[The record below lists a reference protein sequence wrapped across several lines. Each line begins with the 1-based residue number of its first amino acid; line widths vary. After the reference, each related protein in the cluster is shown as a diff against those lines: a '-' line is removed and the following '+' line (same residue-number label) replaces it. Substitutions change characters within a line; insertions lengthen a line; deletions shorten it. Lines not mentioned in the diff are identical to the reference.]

1 MKQIC
6 DGLYKLG
13 SSTCLKPLSLPDDG
27 DLFIRPDSLE
37 VETSP
42 PNTNLIRARWNGQ
55 LVVVK
60 RMALD
65 VSEEVFEAASG
76 MQYLHKNGLIHGNL
90 HPANIF
96 ITNDGHVNISE
107 YSMFAFQHTSR
118 HPQAYQYLSPESL
131 KGTSPRSRASD
142 VYSFAMCALE
152 IFTSVSPWGALSEK
166 HIYHLVVLE
175 NSRPDRPDD
184 HRITDDLWNIIDSA
198 WHQEPRSRPT
208 FDFIVR
214 LWRASSSQ
222 ADIPPHATTTSLSPV
237 YPSRFSVASN
247 YSGPPA
253 YELEEAQTPMS
264 APPTLQQFSFHRVGS
279 TSSRQEI
286 PPAAH
291 YYSWYSSTAGSR
303 VDDETGGPSQPSPPN
318 TAPAAVQQFPANV
331 EPPSPLIRP
340 PSPSYSWYSSL
351 IPSTERSS
359 GSSSSSRSVDTPIT
373 SPDSSPS
380 ARRSR
385 TRKGGST
392 KRTYGVVLA
401 AVDDSGSTS
410 SFSNMTTIGEALPRV
425 DSQGPRDSYTRRWEL
440 SQRPYNPGR
449 QESFSDVVSIRTE
462 SSGSR
467 STKGRTTAVLLIGAL
482 QTELNSSRNAEA
494 IDSYVAKIYH
504 SASESY
510 KEAHKLVTA
519 GAVPALIHL
528 LKTRA
533 AEVEGLEIVL
543 ITLGT
548 LAYDSISANMIYRT
562 NTTLT
567 LIELCKST
575 ISNEISLL
583 AAKCY
588 WRHALADFLA
598 AMDIIPFIVSHL
610 RQSTES
616 PRQNPDHICAGLYAA
631 ARMSRSIK
639 LAKYLAK
646 AGCVELIVHHLNTS
660 TDPNVLHWSAR
671 AVGCLMRPNSS
682 DMARILL
689 EADVAKGLAR
699 LPTVLTSENLQALG
713 SLGFTVQ
720 RFSCAEW
727 SGKIRQTLVEAGV
740 VDSLL
745 AALRTAA
752 DEPCHDVHIEL
763 ALAISLLGD
772 VGGSAIRKEIVNAG
786 GITILRSVANG
797 NPEVAKACNMAI
809 TSVTGNIWSRNAAS
823 AKTAMAHNWNGGC
836 PEYQPPCP
844 LVLRLL

>member
-1 MKQIC
+1 
-6 DGLYKLG
+6 
-13 SSTCLKPLSLPDDG
+13 
-27 DLFIRPDSLE
+27 
-37 VETSP
+37 
-42 PNTNLIRARWNGQ
+42 
-55 LVVVK
+55 
-60 RMALD
+60 
-65 VSEEVFEAASG
+65 

-96 ITNDGHVNISE
+96 VTNDGHIKISE
-107 YSMFAFQHTSR
+107 YDMFALQRTSR
-118 HPQAYQYLSPESL
+118 NPEAYQYASPELL
-131 KGTSPRSRASD
+131 KGTNPRSRASD
-142 VYSFAMCALE
+142 VYAFAMCALE
-152 IFTSVSPWGALSEK
+152 VFTSVLPWGALSEK

-175 NSRPDRPDD
+175 NSRPERPDD
-184 HRITDDLWNIIDSA
+184 PQLTDDLWNIIDSA
-198 WHQEPRSRPT
+198 WHQEPRSRPS

-222 ADIPPHATTTSLSPV
+222 VENPTQTTATSVPLGYPP
-237 YPSRFSVASN
+237 RFSVASD

-253 YELEEAQTPMS
+253 YELEAQVPMS
-264 APPTLQQFSFHRVGS
+264 APPTLQQFSFQRMGTAHN
-279 TSSRQEI
+279 RQEI

-291 YYSWYSSTAGSR
+291 HYSWYSTTAGSQAGA
-303 VDDETGGPSQPSPPN
+303 DEPTSPPN
-318 TAPAAVQQFPANV
+318 TAPAAVHQFPVNM
-331 EPPSPLIRP
+331 ETPSSPPRS
-340 PSPSYSWYSSL
+340 PSPSYSWYSSVV
-351 IPSTERSS
+351 PGTEQSS

-373 SPDSSPS
+373 SADSSPS

-385 TRKGGST
+385 MRKGEPS

-401 AVDDSGSTS
+401 TTDETSSTS
-410 SFSNMTTIGEALPRV
+410 SFSNIATIGQALPRV
-425 DSQGPRDSYTRRWEL
+425 DSRGPRDSYTRRWEL
-440 SQRPYNPGR
+440 SQRPYNPQR
-449 QESFSDVVSIRTE
+449 QENFSDAMSVRTA

-467 STKGRTTAVLLIGAL
+467 SAQGRTSAVLLVGAL
-482 QTELNSSRNAEA
+482 QTELNGSRNAGA
-494 IDSYVAKIYH
+494 IDSYVAKIYQ

-510 KEAHKLVTA
+510 KEAHKLITA
-519 GAVPALIHL
+519 GAAPALIHL

-533 AEVEGLEIVL
+533 AESDGLEIVL

-567 LIELCKST
+567 LIELCKSAL
-575 ISNEISLL
+575 SNEISLL
-583 AAKCY
+583 SVWCLLRICRTPEVAQGLIKSNIVSVLLRQNAIGDMHLISMSVYCLGTLVQNDAA
-588 WRHALADFLA
+588 ADFLA
-598 AMDIIPFIVSHL
+598 VMDIIPFIVSHL

-616 PRQNPDHICAGLYAA
+616 PRQNPEHICAGLYAV

-639 LAKYLAK
+639 LAKSLAK
-646 AGCVELIVHHLNTS
+646 AGCVELITHHLNTS
-660 TDPNVLHWSAR
+660 LDPNVLHWSAR
-671 AVGCLMRPNSS
+671 AVGCMMRPNSS
-682 DMARILL
+682 DMAKILL

-752 DEPCHDVHIEL
+752 DEPCYDVHIEL

-772 VGGSAIRKEIVNAG
+772 VGGSAIRKEITNAG
-786 GITILRSVANG
+786 GITILKSVANG
-797 NPEVAKACNMAI
+797 NSEVAKACNMAI

-836 PEYQPPCP
+836 PEYQPSCP
-844 LVLRLL
+844 LVLQLL

>member
-1 MKQIC
+1 
-6 DGLYKLG
+6 
-13 SSTCLKPLSLPDDG
+13 
-27 DLFIRPDSLE
+27 
-37 VETSP
+37 
-42 PNTNLIRARWNGQ
+42 
-55 LVVVK
+55 
-60 RMALD
+60 
-65 VSEEVFEAASG
+65 
-76 MQYLHKNGLIHGNL
+76 
-90 HPANIF
+90 
-96 ITNDGHVNISE
+96 
-107 YSMFAFQHTSR
+107 
-118 HPQAYQYLSPESL
+118 
-131 KGTSPRSRASD
+131 
-142 VYSFAMCALE
+142 
-152 IFTSVSPWGALSEK
+152 
-166 HIYHLVVLE
+166 
-175 NSRPDRPDD
+175 
-184 HRITDDLWNIIDSA
+184 
-198 WHQEPRSRPT
+198 
-208 FDFIVR
+208 
-214 LWRASSSQ
+214 
-222 ADIPPHATTTSLSPV
+222 
-237 YPSRFSVASN
+237 
-247 YSGPPA
+247 
-253 YELEEAQTPMS
+253 
-264 APPTLQQFSFHRVGS
+264 
-279 TSSRQEI
+279 
-286 PPAAH
+286 
-291 YYSWYSSTAGSR
+291 
-303 VDDETGGPSQPSPPN
+303 
-318 TAPAAVQQFPANV
+318 
-331 EPPSPLIRP
+331 
-340 PSPSYSWYSSL
+340 
-351 IPSTERSS
+351 
-359 GSSSSSRSVDTPIT
+359 
-373 SPDSSPS
+373 
-380 ARRSR
+380 
-385 TRKGGST
+385 
-392 KRTYGVVLA
+392 
-401 AVDDSGSTS
+401 
-410 SFSNMTTIGEALPRV
+410 
-425 DSQGPRDSYTRRWEL
+425 
-440 SQRPYNPGR
+440 
-449 QESFSDVVSIRTE
+449 
-462 SSGSR
+462 
-467 STKGRTTAVLLIGAL
+467 
-482 QTELNSSRNAEA
+482 
-494 IDSYVAKIYH
+494 
-504 SASESY
+504 
-510 KEAHKLVTA
+510 
-519 GAVPALIHL
+519 
-528 LKTRA
+528 
-533 AEVEGLEIVL
+533 
-543 ITLGT
+543 
-548 LAYDSISANMIYRT
+548 MIYRT

-583 AAKCY
+583 AVWCLLRICRSPEVAQGLIKTNIVSVLLRQNAIGDMHLVSMSVYCLGTVVQND
-588 WRHALADFLA
+588 ATADFLA